1 MIGFYDIL
9 PFLVKSEKLEH
20 HKVTITTIH
29 KMCSAIN
36 AGRPLNMLLIDIYIF
51 VANYRNLMKL
61 MLFRLIKYDICP
73 YIARR
78 DI

>member
-1 MIGFYDIL
+1 MIGFYGIL
-9 PFLVKSEKLEH
+9 PFLAKSEKLEH
-20 HKVTITTIH
+20 HKVTITTIY

-73 YIARR
+73 YMARR